1 VSAGAAKRES
11 IALEC
16 SAVVVAWL
24 ALLFVEN
31 MLVGLVWGRDFS
43 AAWEIS
49 QMRRLVVPIAFAG
62 LAPVSLVVVG
72 WWRVARLAARG
83 AWLSV
88 AAIRLLGGLA
98 GAALATGVSTG
109 RHFANPLV
117 RAGFVL
123 GLAVACTLLASWAAV
138 RLAKL
143 AARPGLLAAL
153 AAMLAA
159 GAWAADAF
167 ALPRLYPAFHGA
179 MLIATLSAT
188 ALLGLAMAAGSTAGP
203 GAAMAMTTPVLL
215 LVLGAMA
222 WTPAATRRLDRFD
235 NVRLTLVERA
245 PLLGR
250 AVQLE
255 LLSRRRADDGAAAAA
270 STLASAEPT
279 DATRALDWSG
289 HDVLLFSIDALRA
302 DHVGAYGY
310 DRPTTPSIDAL
321 AAEGTLFEA
330 AYCPTPHTSYSVTS
344 MMTGK
349 YLRPLLALGLGEDS
363 DTWAQD
369 LQLYGWRTAAFYPP
383 AVFYIDEDRFPRFE
397 QDKLGF
403 EYAKVEFADPALREQ
418 QVASYLQGAPRDK
431 PIFLWVHFFE
441 PHEPYVAHPEHPFAG
456 KGADLDAYDS
466 EVATADDGVGRIVHL
481 VRERRGRASD
491 PVVIVTADHGE
502 EFGEHGGRYHGTT
515 VYEEQVHVPLVVV
528 GPGVKRGVRVG
539 TVVQTIDLLPT
550 TLSAL
555 GIPRPPRVR
564 GRDLGK
570 LLAGQGSDPS
580 CAPPT
585 DDGGFA
591 FAETDGYALVAS
603 GPDRLVCERR
613 AAACALYRPV
623 DDLSERRDRAG
634 EDPSRFEALRAQLH
648 AIERDQGRYETAG
661 GPAWPEALRR
671 GILADADAAI
681 DVASLLD
688 DADVGIR
695 RKAAEV
701 CFDLRAP
708 VTAPSLRRALARD
721 EDREVRRWS
730 MLALVRLGD
739 PAPPAAEAMLADPSR
754 DWRRR
759 AALVLAERGSF
770 SFPAC
775 DVVAAWWHDLV
786 PASAEEEET
795 DGEPAQLGLDLAHA
809 QELLTATGK
818 ARCRAAVPSLIRA
831 LADVRA
837 RPYVAEALGRI
848 GDGRARAPLKALL
861 AAEPYVTT
869 RPYEARALLALG
881 TPDPTGALKAEALR

>member
-1 VSAGAAKRES
+1 VGEGVAKRES

-16 SAVVVAWL
+16 TTVAVAWL
-24 ALLFVEN
+24 ALLLVEN
-31 MLVGLVWGRDFS
+31 VLVGLVWERDFS
-43 AAWEIS
+43 AAWEVS
-49 QMRRLVVPIAFAG
+49 QVRRLVVPIAFAG

-88 AAIRLLGGLA
+88 AAIRLLGGVA

-117 RAGFVL
+117 RSVFVL
-123 GLAVACTLLASWAAV
+123 VVAVACTLVASWVAV
-138 RLAKL
+138 RLARL
-143 AARPGLLAAL
+143 ADRPGWLAAL
-153 AAMLAA
+153 AAALVAA
-159 GAWAADAF
+159 AWAADAF
-167 ALPRLYPAFHGA
+167 VLPRLYPAFHVA
-179 MLIATLSAT
+179 MVLATLSAT
-188 ALLGLAMAAGSTAGP
+188 ALLGLATAAGSNASP

-215 LVLGAMA
+215 LMLGAMA
-222 WTPAATRRLDRFD
+222 WTPAATRRLDRLD

-255 LLSRRRADDGAAAAA
+255 LLSRRADDGAAA
-270 STLASAEPT
+270 SVSPTVSAEPT
-279 DATRALDWSG
+279 DATRTLDWSG
-289 HDVLLFSIDALRA
+289 HDVVLLSIDALRA

-310 DRPTTPSIDAL
+310 DRPTTQNIDAL

-330 AYCPTPHTSYSVTS
+330 AFCPTPHTSYSVTS

-369 LQLYGWRTAAFYPP
+369 LRLYGWRTAAFYPP

-431 PIFLWVHFFE
+431 PLFLWVHFFE
-441 PHEPYVAHPEHPFAG
+441 PHEPYVMHPDHPFAG

-466 EVATADDGVGRIVHL
+466 EVATADEGVGRIVRL
-481 VRERRGRASD
+481 VREQRGRPSE
-491 PVVIVTADHGE
+491 PVVVVTADHGE

-515 VYEEQVHVPLVVV
+515 VYDEQVRVPLVVV
-528 GPGVKRGVRVG
+528 GPGVKRGARVG
-539 TVVQTIDLLPT
+539 SVVQTIDLLPT
-550 TLSAL
+550 ALSAL

-564 GRDLGK
+564 GRDLGR
-570 LLAGQGSDPS
+570 LLAGQENDPA
-580 CAPPT
+580 CPPQT
-585 DDGGFA
+585 DEGGFA

-603 GPDRLVCERR
+603 GGDRLVCERR
-613 AAACALYRPV
+613 AAACALYRPA
-623 DDLSERRDRAG
+623 DDRAERRDRAG

-661 GPAWPEALRR
+661 GPSWPEALRR
-671 GILADADAAI
+671 GILGDADAAI

-708 VTAPSLRRALARD
+708 VTVSSLRRALARD
-721 EDREVRRWS
+721 EDRDVRRWS
-730 MLALVRLGD
+730 MLALIRLGD

-759 AALVLAERGSF
+759 TALVLAERGSF
-770 SFPAC
+770 SFAAC
-775 DVVAAWWHDLV
+775 DVLAAWWHDVV
-786 PASAEEEET
+786 PASAEGA
-795 DGEPAQLGLDLAHA
+795 DGEPAQLGLDLSHA
-809 QELLTATGK
+809 QELLAATGK
-818 ARCRAAVPSLIRA
+818 ARCRAAVPSLLLA

-848 GDGRARAPLKALL
+848 GDDRARAPLKALL
-861 AAEPYVTT
+861 ATEPYVTT

-881 TPDPTGALKAEALR
+881 TPDPTGALKAEASR

>member
-1 VSAGAAKRES
+1 MAAARSARHES

-16 SAVVVAWL
+16 AAVAVAWL
-24 ALLFVEN
+24 ALLFVETVV
-31 MLVGLVWGRDFS
+31 VGLAWGRDFS
-43 AAWEIS
+43 AAWEVS
-49 QMRRLVVPIAFAG
+49 QVRRLVVPMAFAG

-72 WWRVARLAARG
+72 WWRVARLAARR

-88 AAIRLLGGLA
+88 AAIRLLGGVA
-98 GAALATGVSTG
+98 GAALAAGVSTG

-123 GLAVACTLLASWAAV
+123 VIAVACTLAASWVAIRIA
-138 RLAKL
+138 RF
-143 AARPGLLAAL
+143 AARPGAL
-153 AAMLAA
+153 AVLAGVVA
-159 GAWAADAF
+159 ACAWAADVF
-167 ALPRLYPAFHGA
+167 VVPRLYPAFHVA
-179 MLIATLSAT
+179 LLVATLSAT
-188 ALLGLAMAAGSTAGP
+188 ALVGLATAAGATARP
-203 GAAMAMTTPVLL
+203 RTIAAMATPVLL
-215 LVLGAMA
+215 LAIAAMA
-222 WTPAATRRLDRFD
+222 WTPGAARRLDRFD

-255 LLSRRRADDGAAAAA
+255 LLSRRRTDDDGAPPPAA
-270 STLASAEPT
+270 SAA
-279 DATRALDWSG
+279 DAPADAARTLDWTG
-289 HDVLLFSIDALRA
+289 HDVLLLSIDALRA

-310 DRPTTPSIDAL
+310 ARPTTPSIDAL
-321 AAEGTLFEA
+321 AADGTLFEA

-369 LQLYGWRTAAFYPP
+369 LRLYGWRTAAFYPP

-397 QDKLGF
+397 QQQLGF

-418 QVASYLQGAPRDK
+418 QVAGYLQTAPRDK
-431 PIFLWVHFFE
+431 PLFLWVHFFE
-441 PHEPYVAHPEHPFAG
+441 PHEPYVIHEGHVFGKAG
-456 KGADLDAYDS
+456 DVDSYDS
-466 EVATADDGVGRIVHL
+466 EVATADEGVGRIVRL
-481 VRERRGRASD
+481 MRDQRPGA
-491 PVVIVTADHGE
+491 VVMVTADHGE

-515 VYEEQVHVPLVVV
+515 VYEEQVRVPLVVV
-528 GPGVKRGVRVG
+528 GPGVKRGAHVS

-570 LLAGQGSDPS
+570 LLAGQGSDDP
-580 CAPPT
+580 
-585 DDGGFA
+585 GFA

-613 AAACALYRPV
+613 AAACALYRPE
-623 DDLSERRDRAG
+623 DDPGEQRDRSA
-634 EDPSRFEALRAQLH
+634 EDVARFMTLKADLH
-648 AIERDQGRYETAG
+648 AVERDQGRYETAG

-671 GILADADAAI
+671 GIMGDPDAAI

-701 CFDLRAP
+701 CFALRSP
-708 VTAPSLRRALARD
+708 LTAPYLRRALAHD

-730 MLALVRLGD
+730 LLALVRIGGETV
-739 PAPPAAEAMLADPSR
+739 PPAAEVLLSDPSR

-759 AALVLAERGSF
+759 AALTLAERGSNF
-770 SFPAC
+770 EAC
-775 DVVAAWWHDLV
+775 DVLAAWWKEVV
-786 PASAEEEET
+786 PATTEQA

-809 QELLTATGK
+809 QELLGATGK
-818 ARCRAAVPSLIRA
+818 ARCRAAVPSLLRA

-848 GDGRARAPLKALL
+848 GDDRARGPLKALL
-861 AAEPYVTT
+861 ATEPYVTT

-881 TPDPTGALKAEALR
+881 TPDPTGALKAEASR

>member
-1 VSAGAAKRES
+1 MRAATTKHES
-11 IALEC
+11 LALEC
-16 SAVVVAWL
+16 AAVAVAWL

-31 MLVGLVWGRDFS
+31 VVVGLVWGRDFS
-43 AAWEIS
+43 AAWELTLV
-49 QMRRLVVPIAFAG
+49 RRFVVPIAFAG

-83 AWLSV
+83 AWLSI
-88 AAIRLLGGLA
+88 AAIRLLGGVA

-117 RAGFVL
+117 RAAFVL
-123 GLAVACTLLASWAAV
+123 AVAVACTLLASWAAV
-138 RLAKL
+138 RIARL
-143 AARPGLLAAL
+143 AARPSWLALLAAIL
-153 AAMLAA
+153 TLD
-159 GAWAADAF
+159 AWTADALV
-167 ALPRLYPAFHGA
+167 LPRLYPAFHAA
-179 MLIATLSAT
+179 MAIATLSGA
-188 ALLGLAMAAGSTAGP
+188 ALLGLATVAGSRARRGN
-203 GAAMAMTTPVLL
+203 AAAVAVPVFF
-215 LVLGAMA
+215 LVMGAMA
-222 WTPAATRRLDRFD
+222 WAPGASRRLDGFD

-255 LLSRRRADDGAAAAA
+255 LLSRRRADDGATTAA
-270 STLASAEPT
+270 SIEPPEST

-289 HDVLLFSIDALRA
+289 HDVVLFSIDALRA

-310 DRPTTPSIDAL
+310 QRPTTPNIDAL
-321 AAEGTLFEA
+321 AAEGTLFQA

-349 YLRPLLALGLGEDS
+349 YMRPLLSLGMGEDS

-369 LQLYGWRTAAFYPP
+369 LRLYGWRTAAFYPP

-397 QDKLGF
+397 QQQLGF
-403 EYAKVEFADPALREQ
+403 EYAKVEFADPVLREQ
-418 QVASYLQGAPRDK
+418 QVARYLQSAPRDK
-431 PIFLWVHFFE
+431 PLFLWVHFFE
-441 PHEPYVAHPEHPFAG
+441 PHEPYVPHGEHVFG
-456 KGADLDAYDS
+456 KSSDVDMYDG
-466 EVATADDGVGRIVHL
+466 EVATADDGVGRIVRL
-481 VRERRGRASD
+481 VRQQRGRPTE

-515 VYEEQVHVPLVVV
+515 VYEEQVRVPLVVV
-528 GPGVKRGVRVG
+528 GPGVKRGARVG
-539 TVVQTIDLLPT
+539 SVVQTIDLLPT
-550 TLSAL
+550 ALSAL

-570 LLAGQGSDPS
+570 LLAGQGVDDP
-580 CAPPT
+580 
-585 DDGGFA
+585 GFA

-613 AAACALYRPV
+613 AAACALYRPA
-623 DDLSERRDRAG
+623 DDPGEHTDRAHD
-634 EDPSRFEALRAQLH
+634 DPARFEALRSQLH
-648 AIERDQGRYETAG
+648 ALERDQGRYEATG
-661 GPAWPEALRR
+661 GPSWPEALRR
-671 GILADADAAI
+671 GIMGDADAAV

-708 VTAPSLRRALARD
+708 VTAPSLRRALAHD

-730 MLALVRLGD
+730 MLALIRIGE
-739 PAPPAAEAMLADPSR
+739 PAPPAAEPLLSDPSR

-759 AALVLAERGSF
+759 TALVMAERGSF
-770 SFPAC
+770 TFEAC
-775 DVVAAWWHDLV
+775 DVLAAWWKELV
-786 PASAEEEET
+786 PTSTEET

-809 QELLTATGK
+809 QELLAATGK
-818 ARCRAAVPSLIRA
+818 ARCRAAVPPLLRA

-848 GDGRARAPLKALL
+848 GDDRARAPLKALL
-861 AAEPYVTT
+861 ATEPYVTT

-881 TPDPTGALKAEALR
+881 TPDPTGALKAEASR